1 MEKYIGFDIDD
12 KKTVACIIQKG
23 KKERYK
29 KISTDIKSMREFLK
43 QQNTPGSR
51 VHLTFEVS
59 GQAGFLYDSLEDY
72 VDTITVSNPSQMTWI
87 YRTSKKT
94 DRIDARKQAL
104 LLSVGEI
111 PKVHMPSRR
120 IRQWRNTIQ
129 HRRRIIGRIVQI
141 KNRIRALLKGQG
153 HKKLPH
159 KGSWWKPENRM
170 WMQKLAGCSITSM
183 QLWRMQLANLLD
195 ELQLLEIQRRR
206 VTDYLDAFLNK
217 NPGGKLLMT
226 IPGVGPRTAEAVLAY
241 TDDVRRFKRNKQYC
255 AYFGVTPRLDES
267 GTTRRLGHISKQ
279 GPSVVRWLVAES
291 AWQIIRIS
299 PAMRSFYERVMAGQP
314 SRKKTA
320 IVAVIRKLLSIMR
333 AILITGELYN
343 EELVCRVCSENQ
355 KEIMKKTA

>member
-1 MEKYIGFDIDD
+1 VDKYIGLDIDD
-12 KKTVACIIQKG
+12 KKTVACILQKG
-23 KKERYK
+23 KKDRYK
-29 KISTDIKSMREFLK
+29 TMQTDIETMQQFL
-43 QQNTPGSR
+43 QQQRTPGSR
-51 VHLTFEVS
+51 IHLTFEVS

-87 YRTSKKT
+87 YRTSKKN

-129 HRRRIIGRIVQI
+129 HRRRIIGRVVQV
-141 KNRIRALLKGQG
+141 KNRIRAVLKSQG
-153 HKKLPH
+153 YKKPPH
-159 KGSWWKPENRM
+159 KGSWWKPDNRV
-170 WMQKLAGCSITSM
+170 WMQTLTDYPLTSL
-183 QLWRMQLANLLD
+183 QLWRMQLSHLLD
-195 ELQLLEIQRRR
+195 ELHVLENQKKR
-206 VTDYLDAFLNK
+206 VTDYLDEFLSK

-267 GTTRRLGHISKQ
+267 GMTRRLGHISKQ

-299 PAMRSFYERVMAGQP
+299 PGMRSFYERVMTGQP
-314 SRKKTA
+314 GRKKIA
-320 IVAVIRKLLSIMR
+320 LVAVIRKLLSIMR
-333 AILITGELYN
+333 AMLMTGELYN
-343 EELVCRVCSENQ
+343 EEFVCRVCHEEQ
-355 KEIMKKTA
+355 KKRMKKTA